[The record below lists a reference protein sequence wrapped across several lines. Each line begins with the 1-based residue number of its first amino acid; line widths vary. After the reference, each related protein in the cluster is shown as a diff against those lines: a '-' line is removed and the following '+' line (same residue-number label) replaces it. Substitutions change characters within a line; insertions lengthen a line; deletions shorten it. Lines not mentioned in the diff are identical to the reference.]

1 MDKVNGVA
9 VRDLRHFASL
19 VSDLGDGDLTLD
31 FKAPRV
37 TKVES
42 PHDWRLAPDGSR
54 TFVVFDCQE
63 LKETEAEILEADKV
77 PSWCTPSL
85 LEPSE
90 PGQPGPGPEPGPEP
104 EPEPEAS
111 A

>member
-1 MDKVNGVA
+1 MK
-9 VRDLRHFASL
+9 DLRHFASL
-19 VSDLGDGDLTLD
+19 VSDLGDGELILD
-31 FKAPRV
+31 FKPSRV
-37 TKVES
+37 ER
-42 PHDWRLAPDGSR
+42 DGRLVPDGSR

-90 PGQPGPGPEPGPEP
+90 PGQPGPEPEPGLEP